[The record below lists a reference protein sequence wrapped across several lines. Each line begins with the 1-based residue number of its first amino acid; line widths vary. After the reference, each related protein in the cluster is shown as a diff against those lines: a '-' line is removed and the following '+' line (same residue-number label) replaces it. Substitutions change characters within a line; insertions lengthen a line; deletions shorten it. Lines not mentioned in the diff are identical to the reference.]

1 VRSSIDHL
9 SQQQHP
15 VIARL
20 RYGFHNEEPLS
31 EEQVRL
37 ATACYW
43 ALVSHLDFQ
52 VGRLLDAI
60 DGSRLRENTVV
71 AYTSD
76 HGEMAG
82 HHGIWQKQCF
92 YEPAVRV
99 PLLLRLPEHQDGR
112 RRPARVPG
120 DVSLVDLLPTLREF
134 AGLPVEPDLPG
145 RSLCRGP
152 DLPPRPAFAEYHA
165 QGMVDGG
172 FMLKR
177 GRHKYCAY
185 VGHRPQLFD
194 LVADPWER
202 TDLSG
207 DPAYAGLLAELAGQL
222 DRIVTPESADR
233 RAKADQRRRRA
244 GRGSRRSPEDSPRP

>member
-71 AYTSD
+71 VYTSD
-76 HGEMAG
+76 HGEM
-82 HHGIWQKQCF
+82 
-92 YEPAVRV
+92 
-99 PLLLRLPEHQDGR
+99 
-112 RRPARVPG
+112 VPG
-120 DVSLVDLLPTLREF
+120 DVRLVDLLPTLREV
-134 AGLPVEPDLPG
+134 AGLPVDPDLPG